1 MLRKKTDE
9 LKNEHQQVKMNNK
22 DLQLD
27 VNEW

>member
-1 MLRKKTDE
+1 MSRKKTDE

-27 VNEW
+27 VNE

>member
-27 VNEW
+27 VNE